1 MNKILC
7 LFFLIV
13 SIWSCSS
20 QNTVVKNISK
30 NVDLNYVL
38 SNILT
43 DKIIRK
49 ELRNRGQFVTVFEI
63 SDSKAT
69 PGNFSEGSEELL
81 SSYIVSISPDGDYY
95 TNSKLYKIEG
105 LYMPNIIEIKE
116 TIYPEFSVTI
126 EHGIYNK
133 RRTDVFKLK
142 GVN

>member
-1 MNKILC
+1 MRKILFYFC
-7 LFFLIV
+7 VFFFI
-13 SIWSCSS
+13 ISCNS
-20 QNTVVKNISK
+20 QEIKIKDFSK
-30 NVDLNYVL
+30 NQELNYFFARIDSKKTITREL
-38 SNILT
+38 YKGSLYLT
-43 DKIIRK
+43 IYN
-49 ELRNRGQFVTVFEI
+49 L

-69 PGNFSEGSEELL
+69 PDNFSEGSEELL

-116 TIYPEFSVTI
+116 TNYPEFSVMI

>member
-133 RRTDVFKLK
+133 RKTDVFQLK